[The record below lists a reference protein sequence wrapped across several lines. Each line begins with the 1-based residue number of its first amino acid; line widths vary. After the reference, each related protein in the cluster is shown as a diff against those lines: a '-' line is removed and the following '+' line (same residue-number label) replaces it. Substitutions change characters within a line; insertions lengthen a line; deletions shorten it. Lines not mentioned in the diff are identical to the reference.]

1 MGQRLAL
8 ALTCTLTVRLAT
20 CLNCFIW
27 DLFLCHFFTWCFCV
41 LDRFRMAVLMDGRWF
56 PYVES
61 SSKKEGKKEAAD
73 VALRVL
79 MAEGSYQQNDTPAS
93 VCAFLSL

>member
-1 MGQRLAL
+1 MCSLLVDFTDSQASILL
-8 ALTCTLTVRLAT
+8 
-20 CLNCFIW
+20 CL
-27 DLFLCHFFTWCFCV
+27 
-41 LDRFRMAVLMDGRWF
+41 RFRMAVLMDGRWF

-79 MAEGSYQQNDTPAS
+79 MAEGNYQLNDTPSS
-93 VCAFLSL
+93 VCAVLSFTVVTYCFCYTACGHALNLCQ